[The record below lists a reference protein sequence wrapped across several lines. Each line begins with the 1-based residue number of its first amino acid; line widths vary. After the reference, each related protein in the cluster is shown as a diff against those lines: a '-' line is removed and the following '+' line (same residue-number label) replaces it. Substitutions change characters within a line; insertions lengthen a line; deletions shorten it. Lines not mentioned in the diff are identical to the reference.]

1 MTDALAI
8 APHPLATEATDG
20 VGASVDIGTQR
31 SCLKLDLLV
40 DSMTATKLT
49 VSVEHSPS
57 TSGPWALLG
66 PLFPVTAPVV
76 RSALMIKSKR
86 FVRVTWALTGGGNAS
101 FQVTGEAHTLYAT
114 PTDVNTFA
122 FPEKVSES
130 LPNHE
135 LIAACLASTDE
146 AASYMTSFNSPKTAW
161 GDALTMHVAKMAG
174 YRIMARRGFQPGGSD
189 DLIVKGYDDAIKWLT
204 AVAKGTINPPGDSGD
219 GGDGSGNGH
228 KNDARVWSK
237 ESARG
242 W

>member
-122 FPEKVSES
+122 FPEKGERV
-130 LPNHE
+130 
-135 LIAACLASTDE
+135 AAEPRTHRGML
-146 AASYMTSFNSPKTAW
+146 
-161 GDALTMHVAKMAG
+161 GVH
-174 YRIMARRGFQPGGSD
+174 RRGGVIHD
-189 DLIVKGYDDAIKWLT
+189 IVQFTQDRLG
-204 AVAKGTINPPGDSGD
+204 
-219 GGDGSGNGH
+219 
-228 KNDARVWSK
+228 
-237 ESARG
+237 
-242 W
+242 